1 MRNIQRKRERLW
13 RKLEM
18 GFRRLLLVIF
28 LVSLFFLILYKR
40 QNPSLTPLMPIRF
53 VDQIID
59 GRKIVLKFT
68 RVSIEQMSDNI
79 IYGVMAGEDQKFLDH
94 RGVDFD
100 ALWSAF
106 VYNMKHQSISL

>member
-1 MRNIQRKRERLW
+1 MKNLQRKRERLW

-68 RVSIEQMSDNI
+68 WVPIEQMSDNI
-79 IYGVMAGEDQKFLDH
+79 IYGAMAGEDQKFLEH
-94 RGVDFD
+94 RGVDGD
-100 ALWSAF
+100 ALRDAF
-106 VYNMKHQSISL
+106 VYNVKHQTISL